1 VRIFDH
7 SVSRLKRLQNNLGQ
21 RVYTSLVEPTTLAN
35 ELKQADV
42 AVGAI
47 HAPLGRTPLLV
58 TEEMVQSMRP
68 GSVII
73 DVSIDQGGC
82 FATSELTTHSKPS
95 FVRHGVIHYGV
106 PNIPSRVAKTASAS
120 VSNILTPIL
129 MKLETAQGIESL
141 LYQSP
146 GLRNGVYAYKGCI
159 TNSYLGDKFD
169 LKVTDLD
176 LLMTSVL

>member
-1 VRIFDH
+1 
-7 SVSRLKRLQNNLGQ
+7 
-21 RVYTSLVEPTTLAN
+21 
-35 ELKQADV
+35 
-42 AVGAI
+42 
-47 HAPLGRTPLLV
+47 
-58 TEEMVQSMRP
+58 
-68 GSVII
+68 
-73 DVSIDQGGC
+73 
-82 FATSELTTHSKPS
+82 
-95 FVRHGVIHYGV
+95 
-106 PNIPSRVAKTASAS
+106 
-120 VSNILTPIL
+120 